1 MTAGNRGVIL
11 SVKREKGDEPYEDKR
26 THSRRPHL
34 KTVYIEL
41 LSGPP
46 QKAVYSYSSVTARG
60 TDISRSGIGLIAPRF
75 LVPGEAV
82 RLLFPMPDLT
92 VNIPVAAGVIWSRP
106 EGAKFRSG
114 LRFLS

>member
-1 MTAGNRGVIL
+1 MEL
-11 SVKREKGDEPYEDKR
+11 YDDKR
-26 THSRRPHL
+26 GHSRRPHL
-34 KTVYIEL
+34 KTVYVER
-41 LSGPP
+41 LSAPTAKPGN
-46 QKAVYSYSSVTARG
+46 SYSSVMAHG
-60 TDISRSGIGLIAPRF
+60 TDISQSGIGLLAPQP

-92 VNIPVAAGVIWSRP
+92 VNLPIAAGVVWAKA

>member
-1 MTAGNRGVIL
+1 MEHYDE
-11 SVKREKGDEPYEDKR
+11 KRA
-26 THSRRPHL
+26 HSRRLHL
-34 KTVYIEL
+34 KTVYVER
-41 LSGPP
+41 LSAPP
-46 QKAVYSYSSVTARG
+46 VKPGYASAMAQA
-60 TDISRSGIGLIAPRF
+60 TDISQSGIGLITPQL

-92 VNIPVAAGVIWSRP
+92 VNLPVAAWIVWAKV